1 MGILAPNA
9 RVYVNKVMLRNLSAI
24 IGQIIEKIANNIVA
38 QQTSLNLLAQLILD
52 PLLAKQGG
60 VCATAL
66 TACCAFINT
75 SGEAETGLE
84 RISLEAK
91 WLQDVR
97 KVDPLDYLFKLGDW
111 D

>member
-1 MGILAPNA
+1 M
-9 RVYVNKVMLRNLSAI
+9 NKEMIRNLPAT
-24 IGQIIEKIANNIVA
+24 IGQIAKEIAA
-38 QQTSLNLLAQLILD
+38 LQTSLNLSAQLVSDNQVALD
-52 PLLAKQGG
+52 SLLAKQGG